1 MSFVD
6 QIYAAGGR
14 VYQVGGTVR
23 DSLLNQPEK
32 DLDLLVT
39 GIPFEQLKSLLKS
52 QGQLLEV
59 GKSFGVL
66 KFKPRGEEKAYD
78 VALPRTETS
87 TGAGHRDFEVRFDEK
102 LPVEV
107 DLKRRD
113 FTINAMARELRTG
126 ELLDPFNGR
135 VDLENGVLR
144 QVFAEAFV
152 EDPLRLMRAIQFAA
166 RFKLKIE
173 AETLAAMK
181 AHAALIDTV
190 SPERI
195 IEEIG
200 KLFRAEEP
208 SQGFYLMRDT
218 GLLRH
223 VFPELEKTIG
233 VAQPAKKSGDVFEHT
248 MKVLD
253 ASRTCADLD
262 HVGDLEVMFASLFH
276 DIGKPYTVG
285 FNEQTQRTTFYGHQI
300 VSTKLTRKWLKK
312 YRANMLGINPDN
324 VLSMVHHHMF
334 ETKSFYTERAI
345 RRFIHKIGK
354 DLIFK
359 LVDLRIADKKGGAYP
374 NQLKGIL
381 RLKRKIQEELEK
393 KPPFGPKDLVMTGHD
408 LMRLGYSEGPVLG
421 QILRRMV
428 EVVLDDPAKN
438 TREFL
443 IEWTL
448 AQFPQGGPAEERHE
462 RREQDRPQKS
472 PEV

>member
-6 QIYAAGGR
+6 QIHGAGGK
-14 VYQVGGTVR
+14 VYEVGGTVR
-23 DSLLNQPEK
+23 DALLSRPEK

-39 GIPFEQLKSLLKS
+39 GLPFERLKSLLRS
-52 QGQLLEV
+52 EGQLFEV

-66 KFKPRGEEKAYD
+66 KFKPRGEQRSYD
-78 VALPRTETS
+78 IALPRTEKS

-113 FTINAMARELRTG
+113 FTINAMARELRSG
-126 ELLDPFNGR
+126 EILDPFGGR
-135 VDLENGVLR
+135 ADLQRGILR
-144 QVFAEAFV
+144 QVFTEAFV
-152 EDPLRLMRAIQFAA
+152 EDPLRLMRAVQFAA
-166 RFKLKIE
+166 RFKLE
-173 AETLAAMK
+173 VESETLAAMK

-200 KLFRAEEP
+200 KLFQAEQP
-208 SQGFYLMRDT
+208 SLGFHLMRDT
-218 GLLRH
+218 GLLQH
-223 VFPELEKTIG
+223 VFPELQKTIG

-262 HVGDLEVMFASLFH
+262 HMGDLEVMFASLFH
-276 DIGKPYTVG
+276 DVGKPYTVG
-285 FNEQTQRTTFYGHQI
+285 FNEATQRTTFYGHQI

-354 DLIFK
+354 ELIFK

-381 RLKRKIQEELEK
+381 RLKRRIQEELEK
-393 KPPFGPKDLVMTGHD
+393 KPPFGPKDLALTGHD
-408 LMRLGYSEGPVLG
+408 LMRLGYPEGPLLG

-443 IEWTL
+443 IEWVL
-448 AQFPQGGPAEERHE
+448 ENFHE
-462 RREQDRPQKS
+462 RSEQERSQKS
-472 PEV
+472 QEA